1 MPGNEFGDRI
11 HNFLAGESLSQ
22 GQHHLQVFD
31 GTWSGLNNNLWVGSQ
46 SQAGGPLVS
55 SLKNFSVHQLDVD
68 RGHCGQSPN
77 LQHGMNFNQSGLR
90 PESARSQSVNQSSIE
105 NGFLQGHQAFNTRQ
119 NGTNFLGVNT
129 ASRDSDLHKK
139 SSMRSESTE
148 SPVNYDFFGGQQQ
161 INGQHPGM
169 IQPFPRQ
176 KVGRTDIQLLQQ
188 HAALNKMQEFQ
199 RQQIPTQ
206 FQLPEARQLSSV
218 NQVSSVVKQGSHSL
232 SPAPIN
238 GVPVPGASNYTWQS
252 EHMTVNANWLQGGA
266 SPAMQGSSSGFLFS
280 PEQGQVHSMALAP
293 QQVDQSFYGV
303 STGGAIVDQYQY
315 SSVQMDKPLMHQVP
329 ASSNSFPGNQYAI
342 CPDQVGLQGG
352 SLVSVQGD
360 QGNIVS
366 GAAAGQGL
374 NRVFLSEN
382 LQESTVQPK
391 NAVMQESSG
400 RQGHPGPSET
410 SLGKS
415 LTQAS
420 PRQAVATLDPTEE
433 KILFGSDDSM
443 WDIFG
448 RNDNTGSILDGMDSF
463 GASPSLH
470 SGSWS
475 ALMQSA
481 VAETSSNDIGIQ
493 EEWSGLDMQNSK
505 PRSGNM
511 PTSIVNHGSK
521 QQSAWVD
528 GNMPASSMPNSKPFP
543 MPQRFAGELTEE
555 RSKRLD
561 CSPLQKPVAES
572 AELLGNVV
580 HSPSMQVSTKSISGH
595 QGMVLHSP
603 RSQPHNE
610 PNAWSSINSA
620 SHGVARVSKS
630 RDIQKSL
637 QPSQNSDHRGTMYD
651 ESGRGS
657 GFDLPNIESGNVN
670 SSLGGDNF
678 AASTDSRTTRVTKE
692 SSQQLSSS
700 RNLNLWRSVDSKV
713 NHGPRRVPEKY
724 QQNQEKR
731 PQTFDSSGNNCLNK
745 GASEVNMSENPNI
758 KEISNDSF
766 CSNLPQYT
774 SSGGLRDNVWVDG
787 NDLQGGKQNSSAHI
801 SHKPFVAR
809 KFQYHPMGD
818 LDVEVEPSYGT
829 KSASHSRAASLHGS
843 QELKGHDQGYSGK
856 SQFTGHAGGETTE
869 VEKGCFPGLEVDKV
883 PSQSSNPSSAL
894 DRSFGGFVP
903 NKTSPTSQNMLELFQ
918 KVDQPREHG
927 TATHLS
933 SSEHKQ
939 SSEMAEAET
948 SDGSVGQFEHNRPTT
963 SQGFGLQLGPPS
975 QKFTISDRPISS
987 WSSPQGV
994 NSLNLVN
1001 VSSEVERKGHTWL
1014 DTATSVQS
1022 STRGASHGD
1031 IRSNVSNVSGQT
1043 SNKVS
1048 PNTIKGNDSAGF
1060 TSNHHY
1066 LKSPIQ
1072 SQHITSAS
1080 SQVTPMESVSAPF
1093 GGLTSQLKQPHDSSV
1108 RAQPSQGRKSA
1119 PRMPKTAPD
1128 DNLASSNISWLSS
1141 CNQNH
1146 ARDPGQHFPVL
1157 EASEPSPTS
1166 ESSQGASTKNL
1177 PNLRA
1182 SVSAPQHLSG
1192 APNSLSSQSLF
1203 KPNHLSNKSDATHP
1217 ETKKLDNQIAQAG
1230 GSDQFEF
1237 PADSAK
1243 PQSFVGEKQPV
1254 KGQQVLPENDA
1265 SQNPAA
1271 MQRDIEAFGRS
1282 LRPNT
1287 AVNQNNLLLH
1297 QVQAQANLEIDPSGR
1312 SVKRFKGS
1320 DSALDAQQVGSHGQ
1334 DIPSYGSDTM
1344 MRDATVNCPLDPSED
1359 SKMPSFSSNTG
1370 DNHETQLSSN
1380 DTLVSSQNGSQHFPN
1395 ATNSAANLKAEHSQ
1409 ITPQMAP
1416 SWFGRSGMFKNGQ
1429 MVPIYDIKKAAMMKA
1444 TEKAFID
1451 GRPVDSL
1458 HPLHS
1463 SEQVNAAAA
1472 AASQLNN
1479 ARESS
1484 NLIAIGSN
1492 HFSPHSL
1499 CPDVA
1504 NQDLVV
1510 RAKKRK
1516 ITTFELIPWHREVTQ
1531 GSQKPQNIRRAEAEW
1546 AHAAKRLI
1554 EKIDGEPEMIE
1565 EWSPVLRSKRRLILT
1580 TQLMQQLLCAPPRV
1594 VLSADASKN
1603 YETVAYFS
1611 ARSVLG
1617 DACCTSYIPESDTA
1631 DPPDSGSILSEKL
1644 KEERNECILK
1654 AVEEVINRAK
1664 KLENYLQSLDKRA
1677 SVLDLRLECQDLEK
1691 VSVINRFAMFHSRGQ
1706 AVGHGAETLMSSNAI
1721 ASCYKF
1727 SPQRYVTAVPMPRNL
1742 PDGVQCLSL

>member
-11 HNFLAGESLSQ
+11 HNFLAGESLSP

-31 GTWSGLNNNLWVGSQ
+31 GTWSGSNNNLWVGSQ
-46 SQAGGPLVS
+46 SQVGGPLVS

-68 RGHCGQSPN
+68 RGHYGQSSN
-77 LQHGMNFNQSGLR
+77 LQHGMNFTHSGLR
-90 PESARSQSVNQSSIE
+90 PESARSQSVNQSSIV

-139 SSMRSESTE
+139 NSMRSESTE

-176 KVGRTDIQLLQQ
+176 KVGRTDMQLLQQ
-188 HAALNKMQEFQ
+188 HAALNKMQELQ

-218 NQVSSVVKQGSHSL
+218 NQVSTVVKQGPDSL

-238 GVPVPGASNYTWQS
+238 GVPVHSASNYTWQS
-252 EHMTVNANWLQGGA
+252 EHMTVNANWLQDGA
-266 SPAMQGSSSGFLFS
+266 SPAMQGSSSGFLLS
-280 PEQGQVHSMALAP
+280 PEQGQMHSMALAS

-303 STGGAIVDQYQY
+303 STSGAIVDQYQY
-315 SSVQMDKPLMHQVP
+315 SSVQMDKPLMQQVP
-329 ASSNSFPGNQYAI
+329 ASSNSFPVNRYAI
-342 CPDQVGLQGG
+342 FPDQVGLQDG

-382 LQESTVQPK
+382 LQESTIQPK

-420 PRQAVATLDPTEE
+420 PCQAVATLDPTEE

-448 RNDNTGSILDGMDSF
+448 RSDNTGSVLDGMDSS
-463 GASPSLH
+463 GAFPSLH

-493 EEWSGLDMQNSK
+493 EEWSGLNMQNSK
-505 PRSGNM
+505 PQSGNM

-543 MPQRFAGELTEE
+543 MPQR
-555 RSKRLD
+555 
-561 CSPLQKPVAES
+561 
-572 AELLGNVV
+572 
-580 HSPSMQVSTKSISGH
+580 
-595 QGMVLHSP
+595 
-603 RSQPHNE
+603 
-610 PNAWSSINSA
+610 
-620 SHGVARVSKS
+620 
-630 RDIQKSL
+630 SL
-637 QPSQNSDHRGTMYD
+637 QPSQSSDHRGAMYD
-651 ESGRGS
+651 ESGCGS

-670 SSLGGDNF
+670 SSLGCDNF

-692 SSQQLSSS
+692 SSQQLSNS

-713 NHGPRRVPEKY
+713 NHGPSRVPEKY

-758 KEISNDSF
+758 KEFSNDSF
-766 CSNLPQYT
+766 CSNIPQYT
-774 SSGGLRDNVWVDG
+774 STGGLKDNVWVDG
-787 NDLQGGKQNSSAHI
+787 NDLRGGKQKSSAHI

-829 KSASHSRAASLHGS
+829 KSATHSQATSLHGS

-918 KVDQPREHG
+918 KVDQPRERG

-948 SDGSVGQFEHNRPTT
+948 SDGSVSQFEHNRPTT
-963 SQGFGLQLGPPS
+963 SQGFGLRLGPPS

-987 WSSPQGV
+987 RSSPQGV

-1001 VSSEVERKGHTWL
+1001 VSSGVERKGHTWL

-1022 STRGASHGD
+1022 STCGASHGD
-1031 IRSNVSNVSGQT
+1031 IRSNVSSVSGQT

-1048 PNTIKGNDSAGF
+1048 PNMIKGNDSAGF

-1066 LKSPIQ
+1066 LKSHIQ

-1080 SQVTPMESVSAPF
+1080 SQVTPMKSVSAPF
-1093 GGLTSQLKQPHDSSV
+1093 GGLTSQLKQPDNSSV

-1128 DNLASSNISWLSS
+1128 DNLTSSKVSWLSS
-1141 CNQNH
+1141 SNQNH
-1146 ARDPGQHFPVL
+1146 ARDPGPNFPVL
-1157 EASEPSPTS
+1157 EASEPSTS
-1166 ESSQGASTKNL
+1166 ESSQGGASTKNL

-1217 ETKKLDNQIAQAG
+1217 ETKKLNNQIAAG
-1230 GSDQFEF
+1230 GSGQFEF

-1243 PQSFVGEKQPV
+1243 SQSFVGEKQPV
-1254 KGQQVLPENDA
+1254 KGQQVLPKNDA

-1282 LRPNT
+1282 LRPTN

-1380 DTLVSSQNGSQHFPN
+1380 DMLASSQNGSQHILN
-1395 ATNSAANLKAEHSQ
+1395 ATNSAANLKGEHSQ
-1409 ITPQMAP
+1409 ISPQMAP
-1416 SWFGRSGMFKNGQ
+1416 SCFGQYGMFKNGQ
-1429 MVPIYDIKKAAMMKA
+1429 MMPIYDIKKTAMMKA

-1472 AASQLNN
+1472 ASQVNN

-1484 NLIAIGSN
+1484 NLITIGSN

-1499 CPDVA
+1499 CPDVT

-1565 EWSPVLRSKRRLILT
+1565 EWSPVIRSKRRLILT

-1603 YETVAYFS
+1603 YETVAYFA

-1617 DACCTSYIPESDTA
+1617 DACCTLYIPESDTA

-1664 KLENYLQSLDKRA
+1664 KLENYVQSLDKRA

-1706 AVGHGAETLMSSNAI
+1706 ADGHGAETLMSSDAI

-1727 SPQRYVTAVPMPRNL
+1727 YPRRYVTAVPMPRNL